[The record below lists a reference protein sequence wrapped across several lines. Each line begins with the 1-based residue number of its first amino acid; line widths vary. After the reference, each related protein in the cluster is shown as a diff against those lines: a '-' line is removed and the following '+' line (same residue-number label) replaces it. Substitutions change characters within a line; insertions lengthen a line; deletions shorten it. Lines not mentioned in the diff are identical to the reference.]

1 MASMI
6 ASSKVV
12 TLGALI
18 FLLLVSYGSCTRIV
32 NFNASHITAD
42 PYWVAARA
50 TWYGAPTGA
59 GPYDNGGACGFK
71 NVNLPPFSA
80 MTSCGN
86 QPLFK
91 DGKGCGS
98 CYQIRCLNHPACSGN
113 PETVAITDMNY
124 YPVAKYHFDL
134 SGTAFGALAQPGRND
149 ELRHAGIIDI
159 QFKRVPCIY
168 PGLTVTFHIEHGS
181 NPVYFA
187 VLVEFEDGDGDV
199 VQVDLMEA
207 NSGWWTPMRESWGS
221 IWRLDSNHRL
231 RAPFSLRITN
241 ESGQK
246 LVAYQVIPAN
256 WAPNTYYRSN
266 IQYQAMSSGAGLDM
280 SSGAGLDISST
291 AGLVISSA
299 AGLDTKIL
307 GISGLICLV
316 LFSLHGIEVP

>member
-12 TLGALI
+12 ALGALI
-18 FLLLVSYGSCTRIV
+18 LFLVSYGSCTRTV
-32 NFNASHITAD
+32 NINASHITAD
-42 PYWVAARA
+42 PYWVPARA

-59 GPYDNGGACGFK
+59 GPDDNGGACGFK
-71 NVNLPPFSA
+71 NVNLPPFSS

-113 PETVAITDMNY
+113 PETVMITDMNY

-134 SGTAFGALAQPGRND
+134 SGTAFGAMAQPGRNN

-159 QFKRVPCIY
+159 QFRRVPCIL
-168 PGLTVTFHIEHGS
+168 PGKTVTFHIEHGS
-181 NPVYFA
+181 NPNYLA

-199 VQVDLMEA
+199 IQVDIMEG
-207 NSGWWTPMRESWGS
+207 NSGWWMPMRESWGS
-221 IWRLDSNHRL
+221 IWRMDSKRPL
-231 RAPFSLRITN
+231 QGPFSLRITN
-241 ESGQK
+241 EFGQK
-246 LVAYQVIPAN
+246 LVAYQIIPAN

-266 IQYQAMSSGAGLDM
+266 IQYDAFGSAAGGQYID
-280 SSGAGLDISST
+280 SPGGGL
-291 AGLVISSA
+291 GLVISPA
-299 AGLDTKIL
+299 AGLDTEIL
-307 GISGLICLV
+307 GIVGLICLV
-316 LFSLHGIEVP
+316 LYRFHGIEVPWF

>member
-1 MASMI
+1 MAFMI

-12 TLGALI
+12 ALGALI
-18 FLLLVSYGSCTRIV
+18 LFLVSYGSCTRIV
-32 NFNASHITAD
+32 NINASHITTD
-42 PYWVAARA
+42 PYWVPARA

-59 GPYDNGGACGFK
+59 GPDDNGGACGFK
-71 NVNLPPFSA
+71 NVNLPPFSS

-113 PETVAITDMNY
+113 PETVMITDMNY

-134 SGTAFGALAQPGRND
+134 SGTAFGAMAQPGRNN

-159 QFKRVPCIY
+159 QFRRVPCIL
-168 PGLTVTFHIEHGS
+168 PGKTVTFHIEHGS
-181 NPVYFA
+181 NPNYLA

-199 VQVDLMEA
+199 IQVDIMEG
-207 NSGWWTPMRESWGS
+207 NSGWWMPMRESWGS
-221 IWRLDSNHRL
+221 IWRMDSKRRL
-231 RAPFSLRITN
+231 QGPFSLRITN

-266 IQYQAMSSGAGLDM
+266 IQYDAFGSAAGGQFIDSPGAG
-280 SSGAGLDISST
+280 GL
-291 AGLVISSA
+291 GLVISPA
-299 AGLDTKIL
+299 ARLDTEIP
-307 GISGLICLV
+307 GIFGLICLV
-316 LFSLHGIEVP
+316 LYRFHGIEVPWF